1 MKVPSC
7 QRGSFSIPGLRGVTS
22 VPRATTATARPV
34 SLLAPVKK
42 RHSPTCGMAFGSHWP
57 GQRVGATHSGRREA
71 TSRRRHRTAARGR
84 GAQGLQCRY
93 TAWRPALRQA
103 APRALPGPP
112 PLRPPL
118 RRALPLSPGLGWGV
132 SRESHLKARALAPG
146 TRWLWKVFACRLPD
160 GVSGTRHW
168 IWAHPSSCLGCSH
181 PGDQPGV
188 S

>member
-7 QRGSFSIPGLRGVTS
+7 QRGSFSIPGLRGVIS

-84 GAQGLQCRY
+84 GAQGLQRRY

-112 PLRPPL
+112 PPRPPL

-146 TRWLWKVFACRLPD
+146 TRWL
-160 GVSGTRHW
+160 
-168 IWAHPSSCLGCSH
+168 
-181 PGDQPGV
+181 
-188 S
+188 